1 MPDKVVVTDHAFP
14 GLDHERR
21 AAERAGAQF
30 SHHQARTEDEA
41 VEVTRGAAVA
51 FVNFAPVTRRV
62 LEGLA
67 PRATVIRY
75 GVGYD
80 NVDVEAASELGVR
93 VANVP
98 DYGTATVAD
107 HAAALLLALLRRLPH
122 YDRAVR
128 GSGWIAPA
136 EVGDVRALGGAT
148 VGLIGTGRIG
158 LALADRLRAF
168 GLRLLAFDPYA
179 SEDALRQRGVE
190 RARLEELLPAVDA
203 LSLHAPATPET
214 HHVIDAGALAKL
226 KPGAVVV
233 NTARGAL
240 VDEAA
245 LHDALERGTLAGAG
259 LDVFEDEPLPED
271 SPLRRHPAVLLTPHV
286 AFYSDRSVDDLQRLA
301 AEEAQRA
308 LAGEPLRCPVN

>member
-1 MPDKVVVTDHAFP
+1 MPEKVVVTDHAFP

-21 AAERAGAQF
+21 AAERAGAEF
-30 SHHQARTEDEA
+30 SDHQARTEADA
-41 VEVTRGAAVA
+41 AAVTRGAAVA

-80 NVDVEAASELGVR
+80 NIDVEAADEIGVR

-107 HAAALLLALLRRLPH
+107 HAAALLLAMLRRLPH

-128 GSGWIAPA
+128 ESGWVVPA
-136 EVGDVRALGGAT
+136 DVGPVRALEGAT
-148 VGLIGTGRIG
+148 VGLLGTGRIG

-179 SEDALRQRGVE
+179 DEDALREHGVE
-190 RARLEELLPAVDA
+190 PVVLEDLLPAVDA
-203 LSLHAPATPET
+203 LSLHAPATPDT
-214 HHVIDAGALAKL
+214 QHVIDAGALARL
-226 KPGAVVV
+226 KPRAVVV

-240 VDEAA
+240 IDETA
-245 LHDALERGTLAGAG
+245 LHDALERGTLAGAA
-259 LDVFEDEPLPED
+259 LDVFEEEPLPDD

-286 AFYSDRSVDDLQRLA
+286 AFYSDQSVDDLQRLA
-301 AEEAQRA
+301 AEEAERA
-308 LAGEPLRCPVN
+308 LAGEPLRCQVN